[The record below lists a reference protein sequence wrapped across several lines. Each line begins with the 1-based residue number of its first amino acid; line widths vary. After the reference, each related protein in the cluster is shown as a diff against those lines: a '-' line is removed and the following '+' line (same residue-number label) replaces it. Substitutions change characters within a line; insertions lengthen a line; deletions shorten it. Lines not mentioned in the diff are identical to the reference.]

1 MQPALHNKPGQSPVI
16 DAAPHRKIAHMS
28 HIFVV
33 FCPEDARFA
42 TQLIVQLQQRGL
54 MVEPGPDPSDPRGA
68 VLPPDSALVDDASHF
83 VLLVSPAA
91 EASADSQVLWAR
103 ALDTQ
108 KPVIAAQHEIG
119 ALPPALE
126 GVPLIDFRQP
136 FLLAVE
142 ALVQHLKASGAP
154 QRPPTYER
162 PMFKPDLLPSWLPPE
177 RCWRD
182 DRLRVHYLLPIVL
195 DEDELHKLLPTF
207 FAAAGF
213 TPRPDAPSGMSGQRA
228 GGFRWF
234 DPRRAPQSLTVLPHE
249 GALLARYQMA
259 RSAATFW
266 FPAHYHTLD
275 REAAA
280 LFRYLATGT
289 LDDALRPVIV
299 QARIARMLS
308 WLSVVLLILIMITLG
323 YLVLWQVFGVTLS

>member
-1 MQPALHNKPGQSPVI
+1 
-16 DAAPHRKIAHMS
+16 MS
-28 HIFVV
+28 HIFVA
-33 FCPEDARFA
+33 FCPEDTLFA

-54 MVEPGPDPSDPRGA
+54 VVEPGLDPSDPRGA
-68 VLPPDSALVDDASHF
+68 VLPADPALVDSASHF

-91 EASADSQVLWAR
+91 AASAEAQALWDR
-103 ALDTQ
+103 ALSAR

-142 ALVQHLKASGAP
+142 ALVQRLKASGAP
-154 QRPPTYER
+154 HRPLTDEQPV
-162 PMFKPDLLPSWLPPE
+162 FKPDLLPSWLPPE

-182 DRLRVHYLLPIVL
+182 DRLRVQYVLPMVL
-195 DEDELHKLLPTF
+195 DEDELRTLLPTF

-213 TPRPDAPSGMSGQRA
+213 TPQPDAPSGVRGQRA
-228 GGFRWF
+228 GGCPWF
-234 DPRRAPQSLTVLPHE
+234 DPRRAPQSLTVMPHE
-249 GALLARYQMA
+249 GALLARYQMT
-259 RSAATFW
+259 RSAVTFW
-266 FPAHYHTLD
+266 FPAHYHTLN

-308 WLSVVLLILIMITLG
+308 WLSVVLVILLVITVA
-323 YLVLWQVFGVTLS
+323 YLLLWQVFGVTLS